1 VADALA
7 RLTTALADR
16 YAIERALGRGGMAMG
31 GLATDLRHD
40 RPVTLKAL
48 RPAIATRTSRGCAT
62 TRRAG
67 N

>member
-40 RPVTLKAL
+40 RPVTLTAP
-48 RPAIATRTSRGCAT
+48 RPATRTSRGCAT

-67 N
+67 S